1 MTVRGAPS
9 RVQLPLDWPGSRRAL
24 ERELQRVAR
33 QNEEP
38 SFPAI
43 LLVSPDG
50 TTWRV
55 RVTDAG
61 TLVSDP
67 VART

>member
-1 MTVRGAPS
+1 MSVRGAPS
-9 RVQLPLDWPGSRRAL
+9 RVLLPVDWPGSRRAL

-33 QNEEP
+33 QHEEP
-38 SFPAI
+38 SFPSL

-55 RVTDAG
+55 RVNDAG
-61 TLVSDP
+61 TLLADP
-67 VART
+67 VARS